1 MKLHLI
7 PQSPH
12 QAERIIVSG
21 VGAVL
26 LMAAIDQAQRS
37 SRSDFASELVSF
49 VVFVLIFIGFGLI
62 VYGGIMRIRL
72 SHRPTQYDPLPVAPL
87 PESIIFSDLA
97 DSTPQKVTE
106 SRLMIGT
113 SLLFTGGILAVI
125 MVISW
130 RGAISSI
137 IPWVIGLTA
146 LLCGTG
152 VYAVST
158 YFSRRRKYIGTDV
171 GLTLFAKRNGFQAA
185 FATSAQDAVINHLKE
200 ANYAITVARR
210 RRPQV
215 FFSVQGLLSGRKF
228 LLATFMDNGYV
239 GIVSCSISRP
249 LQTFEFENMKSTI
262 LEATPSAMDVISSN
276 KMVTVLF
283 PDGLACDQ
291 VSMRHNITLI
301 EYIASVS

>member
-1 MKLHLI
+1 M
-7 PQSPH
+7 
-12 QAERIIVSG
+12 SG

-62 VYGGIMRIRL
+62 VYGGVMRIRL
-72 SHRPTQYDPLPVAPL
+72 SHRPTQYDPLPVAPP
-87 PESIIFSDLA
+87 PEKSIIFSDLA

-106 SRLMIGT
+106 SRLMIGM
-113 SLLFTGGILAVI
+113 SLLFAGGILAVI

>member
-1 MKLHLI
+1 M
-7 PQSPH
+7 
-12 QAERIIVSG
+12 SG
-21 VGAVL
+21 IGAVL

-125 MVISW
+125 IVISW

-146 LLCGTG
+146 LLCGIG
-152 VYAVST
+152 GYAVST

-185 FATSAQDAVINHLKE
+185 FTTSAQDAVIDHLKE
-200 ANYAITVARR
+200 ANYAIRLARR

-249 LQTFEFENMKSTI
+249 LQTFEFENVKSTI

-291 VSMRHNITLI
+291 VSMRHNVALI